1 LAKSKFWAQALR
13 GVSTPCTAPRTFNIS
28 FSVGIFSVEKD
39 KLSSLKS
46 SIDVASALFQ
56 FLSKICAAIGVLV
69 LLLYCAQIGFFPKG
83 LSLSDGLVFVF
94 VVLAFAFVIVVG
106 TLYGGFSMLWLFRLL
121 DFVQDW
127 RIRKWKARGAIP
139 EQRPKGM
146 RLPAGL
152 VSWPLVASSSMVSA
166 LFFLAF
172 WQIGK
177 TKPDQ
182 ADALY
187 ALVTGFLVTGYIVL
201 LSFMRPLFDGE
212 TQKDVR
218 QRKLLRTLAALSIPL
233 VPLVFGSSEQLLA
246 ATMKIVALR
255 HDNVAVELSTDNYS
269 RLESASKAM
278 GVEITSCPLAGGHV
292 LVPHA
297 DVLWNGVG
305 SRTLLRVTG
314 EGPGHQLTMDADNS
328 GVWILRTRAHV
339 GSSTCG

>member
-1 LAKSKFWAQALR
+1 MEQ
-13 GVSTPCTAPRTFNIS
+13 
-28 FSVGIFSVEKD
+28 D
-39 KLSSLKS
+39 KRNSLKS
-46 SIDVASALFQ
+46 SIDVASSLFQ

-69 LLLYCAQIGFFPKG
+69 VLLYCAQIGFFPKE

-106 TLYGGFSMLWLFRLL
+106 TLYGGFSMLWLFRFI

-127 RIRKWKARGAIP
+127 RIRRWKARGAVP

-146 RLPAGL
+146 RLPAGV
-152 VSWPLVASSSMVSA
+152 VSWPLVGSSLLVFA
-166 LFFLAF
+166 ILLPAF

-187 ALVTGFLVTGYIVL
+187 ALAMGFLVTGYIVL
-201 LSFMRPLFDGE
+201 LSLMQPLFDGE
-212 TQKDVR
+212 AQKDFR
-218 QRKLLRTLAALSIPL
+218 QRKFLRTLAALSIPL

-255 HDNVAVELSTDNYS
+255 HDNVAVELSADNYS
-269 RLESASKAM
+269 RLESASKAW
-278 GVEITSCPLAGGHV
+278 GIKTASCPLAGGHV
-292 LVPHA
+292 LVLHA

-305 SRTLLRVTG
+305 TRTLLRVTG
-314 EGPGHQLTMDADNS
+314 EGAGNQLDMDVDSS
-328 GVWILRTRAHV
+328 GVWILRTRAGV
-339 GSSTCG
+339 VSNCST